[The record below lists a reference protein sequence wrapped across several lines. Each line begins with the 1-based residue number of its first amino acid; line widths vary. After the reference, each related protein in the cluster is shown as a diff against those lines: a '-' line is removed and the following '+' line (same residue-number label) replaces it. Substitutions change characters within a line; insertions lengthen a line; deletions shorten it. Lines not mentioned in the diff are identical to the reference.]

1 MNEKTQTT
9 VNQQAVQKTP
19 DLGKAALQ
27 RMLIQVEQFA
37 QIEETPLTA
46 KEKSY
51 AAEIVMGVIK
61 AVEERQI
68 SWSEVDVK
76 NVIGQVKRY
85 ARLGLTMSN
94 AEIYPD
100 IRKNG
105 KTGKYEVNIKKQYQ
119 GIEKELIRWCSKK
132 IVRFLD
138 GVICEGDEFET
149 EVDFELGLEKIVKHK
164 KNNTIDR
171 NKLDNITGAYKIAY
185 VEENGKLVQYPV
197 IIDRNRIL
205 RAMAASP
212 TAEKPIWKADTQR
225 MVLKTAS
232 WCLYQYVLRPF
243 VNVPIELKEDWA
255 KTQDEMNFNTIAEA
269 EVVAQEEV
277 NENANKGEVID
288 IPKPE
293 SRPETPKAEVR
304 QGTPKQIAADDLSD
318 DNPF

>member
-9 VNQQAVQKTP
+9 VNQQVAQKTP

-105 KTGKYEVNIKKQYQ
+105 KTGKFEVNIKKQYQ

-132 IVRFLD
+132 IVRFMD
-138 GVICEGDEFET
+138 GVICKGDEFET

-185 VEENGKLVQYPV
+185 VEENGKLVQYAV

-205 RAMAASP
+205 RAMVASP
-212 TAEKPIWKADTQR
+212 TNDKPVWKADTQR

-232 WCLYQYVLRPF
+232 WSLYQYVLRPF
-243 VNVPIELKEDWA
+243 VNVPIELKDDWT
-255 KTQDEMNFNTIAEA
+255 KTHDEMNFDTIAEA

-277 NENANKGEVID
+277 NENANAGKVID
-288 IPKPE
+288 IPKEEVKLEEPKTDIPE
-293 SRPETPKAEVR
+293 QVSLKDFDAEE
-304 QGTPKQIAADDLSD
+304 DS
-318 DNPF
+318 PF

>member
-1 MNEKTQTT
+1 MSTTQTK
-9 VNQQAVQKTP
+9 QLSKKDMPDIGKT
-19 DLGKAALQ
+19 AL
-27 RMLIQVEQFA
+27 RNMIAQVEQFA
-37 QIEETPLTA
+37 NIEQTPLTA
-46 KEKSY
+46 KEKAY
-51 AAEIVMGVIK
+51 AADIVMGIIK
-61 AVEERQI
+61 EVEVRNI
-68 SWSEVDVK
+68 SWHDVDVK

-85 ARLGLTMSN
+85 ARLGLSMSEN
-94 AEIYPD
+94 EIYVD
-100 IRKNG
+100 IRRNG
-105 KTGKYEVNIKKQYQ
+105 KTGKQEVNIKKQYQ
-119 GIEKELIRWCSKK
+119 GIERELVRWCSKK
-132 IVRFLD
+132 ILRFLD
-138 GVICEGDEFET
+138 GVICKGDEFET

-185 VEENGKLVQYPV
+185 VEENGKLVQYAV

-212 TAEKPIWKADTQR
+212 TNDKPVWKADTQR

-243 VNVPIELKEDWA
+243 VNVPIELKDDWA

-288 IPKPE
+288 IPKEEVKSEEPKTDIPE
-293 SRPETPKAEVR
+293 QVSLKDFDAEE
-304 QGTPKQIAADDLSD
+304 DS
-318 DNPF
+318 PF

>member
-9 VNQQAVQKTP
+9 VNQVQKTP

-85 ARLGLTMSN
+85 ARLGLAMSN

-105 KTGKYEVNIKKQYQ
+105 KTGKFEVNIKKQYQ

-138 GVICEGDEFET
+138 GVICKGDEFET

-185 VEENGKLVQYPV
+185 VEENGKLVQYAV

-212 TAEKPIWKADTQR
+212 TNDKPVWKADTQR

-243 VNVPIELKEDWA
+243 VNVPIELKDDWA
-255 KTQDEMNFNTIAEA
+255 KTQDEMNFNAITEA
-269 EVVAQEEV
+269 EVIAQEEV
-277 NENANKGEVID
+277 DNNANQGKIID
-288 IPKPE
+288 IPKEEVKSEEPKTDIPE
-293 SRPETPKAEVR
+293 QVSLKDFDAEE
-304 QGTPKQIAADDLSD
+304 DS
-318 DNPF
+318 PF

>member
-1 MNEKTQTT
+1 MNKKTQTT

-138 GVICEGDEFET
+138 GVICKGDEFET

-164 KNNTIDR
+164 KNKSVDR
-171 NKLDNITGAYKIAY
+171 NKLENITGAYKIAY
-185 VEENGKLVQYPV
+185 VEENGKLVQYAV

-212 TAEKPIWKADTQR
+212 TNDKPVWKADTQR

-243 VNVPIELKEDWA
+243 VNVPIELKDDWA

-269 EVVAQEEV
+269 EVIAQEEV
-277 NENANKGEVID
+277 ENNANQGKIID
-288 IPKPE
+288 IPKEEVKSEEPKTDIPE
-293 SRPETPKAEVR
+293 QVSLKDFDAEE
-304 QGTPKQIAADDLSD
+304 DS
-318 DNPF
+318 PF

>member
-1 MNEKTQTT
+1 MNEKTQTA

-68 SWSEVDVK
+68 RWSEVDVK

-105 KTGKYEVNIKKQYQ
+105 KTGKFEVNIKKQYQ

-138 GVICEGDEFET
+138 GVICKGDEFET

-185 VEENGKLVQYPV
+185 VEENGKLVQYAV

-212 TAEKPIWKADTQR
+212 TNDKPVWKADTQR

-243 VNVPIELKEDWA
+243 VNVPIELKDDWV
-255 KTQDEMNFNTIAEA
+255 KTQDEMNFNAIAEA
-269 EVVAQEEV
+269 EVIAQEEV
-277 NENANKGEVID
+277 DNNANQGKIID
-288 IPKPE
+288 IPKEEVKSEEPKTDIPE
-293 SRPETPKAEVR
+293 QVSLKDFDAEE
-304 QGTPKQIAADDLSD
+304 DS
-318 DNPF
+318 PF

>member
-1 MNEKTQTT
+1 MNKKTQTT

-85 ARLGLTMSN
+85 ARLGLTMSD

-105 KTGKYEVNIKKQYQ
+105 KTGKYEVNIKRQYQ
-119 GIEKELIRWCSKK
+119 GIEKVLIRWCSKK

-138 GVICEGDEFET
+138 GVICKGDEFET

-164 KNNTIDR
+164 KNKSVDR
-171 NKLDNITGAYKIAY
+171 NKLENITGAYKIAY
-185 VEENGKLVQYPV
+185 VEENGKLE
-197 IIDRNRIL
+197 
-205 RAMAASP
+205 A
-212 TAEKPIWKADTQR
+212 
-225 MVLKTAS
+225 
-232 WCLYQYVLRPF
+232 
-243 VNVPIELKEDWA
+243 VN
-255 KTQDEMNFNTIAEA
+255 F
-269 EVVAQEEV
+269 
-277 NENANKGEVID
+277 
-288 IPKPE
+288 
-293 SRPETPKAEVR
+293 
-304 QGTPKQIAADDLSD
+304 
-318 DNPF
+318 

>member
-1 MNEKTQTT
+1 MNEKTQTM
-9 VNQQAVQKTP
+9 VNQQAAHKTP

-61 AVEERQI
+61 AVEDRQI

-138 GVICEGDEFET
+138 GVICKGDEFET
-149 EVDFELGLEKIVKHK
+149 ETDFELGLKKVVKHK
-164 KNNTIDR
+164 KNQNINR
-171 NKLDNITGAYKIAY
+171 NDLENITGAYKIAY

-197 IIDRNRIL
+197 IIDCKRIL

-212 TAEKPIWKADTQR
+212 TAEKPIWKADAQR

-243 VNVPIELKEDWA
+243 VNVPIELKDDWA

-269 EVVAQEEV
+269 EVVAQEEIAH
-277 NENANKGEVID
+277 NANTGEVLDLPAQQPPKEPVPVKDIDD
-288 IPKPE
+288 IPEEEPE
-293 SRPETPKAEVR
+293 S
-304 QGTPKQIAADDLSD
+304 